1 MTSKQYLSQAFH
13 IDQRI
18 NSKME
23 QIESLRSMMTKTG
36 VTMSDMPGNP
46 NKDRSR
52 LEETFVKIM
61 TMEDSVNKDLNR
73 LIDLRNEIMTAI
85 KGVDDLQCQMVLEL
99 RYLCFH
105 TWEDIAI
112 DLNCSVRN
120 VHLLHGRAL
129 GMIKVPG

>member
-23 QIESLRSMMTKTG
+23 QIATLRTMLTKTG

-52 LEETFVKIM
+52 VEDTLVKIVS
-61 TMEDSVNKDLNR
+61 MEDSINNDLNK
-73 LIDLRNEIMTAI
+73 LIDLRNEIMQVI
-85 KGVDDLQCQMVLEL
+85 KDVDDLQCQMVLEL

-120 VHLLHGRAL
+120 IHLLHGRAL
-129 GMIKVPG
+129 GMVKVPK